1 MEHES
6 SLSIKGKWVG
16 FQPGD
21 GNRVFSMFL
30 IVEIMNYTVLC
41 RLKLLSIWFLVVD
54 IELESTS
61 FNSKHLLFDFKINV

>member
-1 MEHES
+1 
-6 SLSIKGKWVG
+6 
-16 FQPGD
+16 
-21 GNRVFSMFL
+21 MFL

-61 FNSKHLLFDFKINV
+61 FNSKHPLFDFKINV